1 MMHQFLEL
9 NDGTQIVHS
18 DVIDD
23 ETGKEFVE
31 VYMEKPVKLGLSLRT
46 VTCLRTSGIR
56 WMVLMRKK

>member
-31 VYMEKPVKLGLSLRT
+31 VYMEKPVKLGF
-46 VTCLRTSGIR
+46 
-56 WMVLMRKK
+56 